1 MNLFFRWLHVLAAVI
16 WLGGMLFITLVLV
29 PVLRRIG
36 DSALRSELIGQ
47 VGRRFRSVGW
57 VALGLLLASG
67 VANLL
72 ARPWY
77 LQSPAFRVKLALVV
91 LALILSILHDF
102 VLGPRANRS
111 PVDAGVARRR
121 VSVIARVNALVVL
134 AIVLLGLTLR
144 G

>member
-36 DSALRSELIGQ
+36 DSALRSELLGQ
-47 VGRRFRSVGW
+47 VGRRFRSVAW

-77 LQSPAFRVKLALVV
+77 LKSAAFQVKLALVV
-91 LALILSILHDF
+91 LALILSVLHDF

-111 PVDAGVARRR
+111 SAQGPRRR

-134 AIVLLGLTLR
+134 AIVLLGLALR